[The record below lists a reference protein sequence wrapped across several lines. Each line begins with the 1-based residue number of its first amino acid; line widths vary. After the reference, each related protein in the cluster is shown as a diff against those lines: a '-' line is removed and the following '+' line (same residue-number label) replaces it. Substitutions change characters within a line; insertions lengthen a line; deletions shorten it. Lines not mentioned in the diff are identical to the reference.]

1 MSKLLIAWI
10 LRAWPVL
17 ATAAFGAIHASL
29 LAALPTLAVLVNKLT
44 GTSLQVVGGL
54 IVLRAVNQNL
64 GLFRSQSFTSVVVD
78 WFREFPLI
86 RRATS
91 VTLAG
96 SGSISITGS
105 ASLTGKRAAN
115 TLEERLAE
123 AERQIEEVRTLVT
136 TKTTE
141 LNSRIDSVKSELSSS
156 IDSHGKTVRALTEKI
171 ERAAVGG
178 FKEQAFG
185 VMLAIYGAVVSVFA

>member
-96 SGSISITGS
+96 SGSLSITGS

-123 AERQIEEVRTLVT
+123 AERQIEEVRTLVA

>member
-44 GTSLQVVGGL
+44 GTSLQVVGGP